1 MADRIRLSLMLFLRL
16 AFALL
21 CSAVAVSA
29 QNIPPG
35 TALPVTLGSSLNA
48 KNAKPGQKI
57 EGKLMQEVM
66 IGEGRLKAGS
76 HVTGHVVSVSRPGPS
91 GARIVLQFDQL
102 QDEHQTIS
110 LHVGARAVA
119 SSQSVFAAGL
129 PVDTNSDDEGS
140 QSWVTK
146 QVGGEYVF
154 RGRGYVS
161 SDQGKVGIWSGSGV
175 WGRLPE
181 VDDCPAGDKTNP
193 QQALWIFST
202 TACGAYGFEH
212 TKLEQTG
219 LTAPLGQIVLSSPK
233 DIDLRGGSGW
243 LLMVVAAPAAAQN

>member
-1 MADRIRLSLMLFLRL
+1 MVIRSSLMPFLRL
-16 AFALL
+16 AVALL
-21 CSAVAVSA
+21 CSAVALSA
-29 QNIPPG
+29 QNLPVG
-35 TALPVTLGSSLNA
+35 TALPVALGSSLNT
-48 KNAKPGQKI
+48 KSAKPGQKI

-66 IGEGRLKAGS
+66 LSGTKLRSGS
-76 HVTGHVVSVSRPGPS
+76 HVTGHVVSVSRPGTS

-102 QDEHQTIS
+102 QDDRQTIP
-110 LHVGARAVA
+110 LHAGARAVA
-119 SSQSVFAAGL
+119 SSQSVFSAGL
-129 PVDTNSDDEGS
+129 PVDTNSTDEGS

-161 SDQGKVGIWSGSGV
+161 SDQGKVGTWSGSGV
-175 WGRLPE
+175 WGKLPE
-181 VDDCPAGDKTNP
+181 VDDCPAGDNSNP

-219 LTAPLGQIVLSSPK
+219 LTPPLGQIVLSSPK

-243 LLMVVAAPAAAQN
+243 LLMVVASSPGAAN